1 MRDSL
6 TVLAVLVIGVLTT
19 ALVGPYLIDWNSH
32 RELIE
37 QRLTAAAGTEV
48 TVAGPIDLKLL
59 PRPLFKFSRVT
70 IGAPGPGRPHVTI
83 EEIDAEVSLTALM
96 RGELQ
101 VVDTTLKRPRLTLVE
116 AAGGGFGLPLPGADD
131 ADRVTLDH
139 MGIVDG
145 SVALDFAD
153 GRHLA
158 LSGLETEAEATS
170 LRGPF
175 KAAGRFGPAD
185 APVPFHLST
194 GTFDGHRMILKVR
207 LDGAAPQPIVD
218 IDGTLS
224 SGPPPTPPKA
234 KPGTSFTGPGFDGT
248 LTVTGRLP
256 LAQTPADIPWHV
268 TAHLTADRD
277 HGSASDLEIRA
288 GTDLRAMIATGDA
301 AAVFGPTTSGD
312 AGRGAPMG
320 SIQLHGAQ
328 LNLDALAVVPEGS
341 GTPPPRGADLLGRML
356 GAVGNGAATVG
367 LPVRLTTTVRFDTVT
382 FGGQS
387 VLGTELRA
395 SAGPEPTIGLHL
407 ASQGPDNARLAL
419 DGSFEPGDAGVFRG
433 HVEASSGD
441 LSRTATFLTPVA
453 PDLAAWLKGTVPAR
467 NVAASGDVEASRVGT
482 TARNVTLRLDGSKL
496 DGTMS
501 YTGGVGTE
509 RARLLAD
516 LASDALDLDT
526 LPDLSGAA
534 TASRDIDLSL
544 ALSATAVKVAAGA
557 ADAGQLAL
565 HLTKSGDDLHLDR
578 LALAVGGSTIEA
590 TADRTG
596 QDARAEARI
605 RAPQLAPLAQVLWRL
620 FPASATAALRDRAA
634 VLSPFDGR
642 LEAEASASA
651 VDSALAPRRFA
662 LDGTAA
668 GTHVTATLMPDRRD
682 DGLDAATRPVTVAVH
697 ADATRATALLEQL
710 GLSSPGIA
718 EPPVTNPD
726 RGASGTAAR
735 DLGSAVL
742 DGTARGSLASGFDTT
757 LKARLGATTLSYT
770 GRARIERGQGH
781 VEVTSADLRPA
792 LEHLGLMPFR
802 TAAAPNDAAARE
814 AGGGQT
820 SLPAALQGD
829 LGWNGPVFRFRRFD
843 GRFAGTGIA
852 GDLNLDLTPRKP
864 GQHDERPILFGQMAL
879 ERVSVD
885 TLLDLAWGSPSG
897 VGGTPTDRGA
907 WSEAP
912 FGAPPAALPRSE
924 VGLKIA
930 ALPLNGAGQASSVSL
945 VLRAGNGGLTLAD
958 ATGRLDGGTVGGT
971 LTLRRDGGSASI
983 SGRVTWNDIVFD
995 RDGLSARAGG
1005 TQDLA
1010 GSGAT
1015 PAAVVASLAGT
1026 GSVTLVGA
1034 TLARTDPEGPAR
1046 TVAALDKAQDLTDP
1060 DAPAIDVDDVRQA
1073 LGTQL
1078 DRGPLRLGDQ
1088 TAPATLASGVL
1099 RAGPLHAES
1108 PRWAAD
1114 ADLTLDLRSLELRSR
1129 TRLRTRESGTD
1140 RKSDVAEIVSTLA
1153 GPLGATPQR
1162 DLDATSLVNVIQARA
1177 IARDQER
1184 IEIMQQDVRERA
1196 FFNRRLRAIEADQQ
1210 SAHDHARDA
1219 SEAANAR
1226 SEADKQRFFDDA
1238 VKGIEGP
1245 APRPRP
1251 GAPARSDGR
1260 TSTVPTGRAS
1270 HVPRPG
1276 DPVDLRPPQGAV
1288 QSPSPSRSPD
1298 PSSAGRY

>member
-467 NVAASGDVEASRVGT
+467 NVAGVRRCRGVAGRHHGAERDPAARRLEARRHHVLYGRRRDRTRPAPRRPRLGRPRSRHPPGPVGRRNGV
-482 TARNVTLRLDGSKL
+482 ARHRPV
-496 DGTMS
+496 
-501 YTGGVGTE
+501 
-509 RARLLAD
+509 
-516 LASDALDLDT
+516 
-526 LPDLSGAA
+526 
-534 TASRDIDLSL
+534 
-544 ALSATAVKVAAGA
+544 AGA
-557 ADAGQLAL
+557 VGHGREGRSRRPARDAGQLAL

-578 LALAVGGSTIEA
+578 LALAVGGSAIEA

-668 GTHVTATLMPDRRD
+668 GTHVTATLTPDRRD

-718 EPPVTNPD
+718 EPPVTSPD
-726 RGASGTAAR
+726 RGASGTA
-735 DLGSAVL
+735 GP
-742 DGTARGSLASGFDTT
+742 
-757 LKARLGATTLSYT
+757 ATS
-770 GRARIERGQGH
+770 
-781 VEVTSADLRPA
+781 
-792 LEHLGLMPFR
+792 
-802 TAAAPNDAAARE
+802 
-814 AGGGQT
+814 
-820 SLPAALQGD
+820 
-829 LGWNGPVFRFRRFD
+829 
-843 GRFAGTGIA
+843 
-852 GDLNLDLTPRKP
+852 
-864 GQHDERPILFGQMAL
+864 
-879 ERVSVD
+879 
-885 TLLDLAWGSPSG
+885 
-897 VGGTPTDRGA
+897 
-907 WSEAP
+907 
-912 FGAPPAALPRSE
+912 GAPCS
-924 VGLKIA
+924 
-930 ALPLNGAGQASSVSL
+930 
-945 VLRAGNGGLTLAD
+945 
-958 ATGRLDGGTVGGT
+958 
-971 LTLRRDGGSASI
+971 
-983 SGRVTWNDIVFD
+983 
-995 RDGLSARAGG
+995 
-1005 TQDLA
+1005 
-1010 GSGAT
+1010 
-1015 PAAVVASLAGT
+1015 
-1026 GSVTLVGA
+1026 
-1034 TLARTDPEGPAR
+1034 
-1046 TVAALDKAQDLTDP
+1046 
-1060 DAPAIDVDDVRQA
+1060 
-1073 LGTQL
+1073 
-1078 DRGPLRLGDQ
+1078 
-1088 TAPATLASGVL
+1088 TA
-1099 RAGPLHAES
+1099 
-1108 PRWAAD
+1108 
-1114 ADLTLDLRSLELRSR
+1114 
-1129 TRLRTRESGTD
+1129 
-1140 RKSDVAEIVSTLA
+1140 
-1153 GPLGATPQR
+1153 
-1162 DLDATSLVNVIQARA
+1162 
-1177 IARDQER
+1177 
-1184 IEIMQQDVRERA
+1184 
-1196 FFNRRLRAIEADQQ
+1196 
-1210 SAHDHARDA
+1210 
-1219 SEAANAR
+1219 
-1226 SEADKQRFFDDA
+1226 
-1238 VKGIEGP
+1238 
-1245 APRPRP
+1245 RP
-1251 GAPARSDGR
+1251 GAPSRRVSTPRWQGTSRRHDAVLHGPGAGR
-1260 TSTVPTGRAS
+1260 TRPGTRRGQHPPISGPHWSISASCRSGRPRRRTTPQQERPVAVQRPCIRRVAGRPRLERAGVRIASPARPLRRNRGRGRPQPRSHAAEARPARRTSGPVRADGARAPVRRYPAGSRLGITGAVSAARRSTAAPG
-1270 HVPRPG
+1270 PRPRSEH
-1276 DPVDLRPPQGAV
+1276 RPQPCPAAK
-1288 QSPSPSRSPD
+1288 
-1298 PSSAGRY
+1298 SA